1 MGGRKAAPRCS
12 KGLGSGREPILRN
25 CTAMACQ
32 RRYDYSN
39 SPQVAVIKTSGC
51 IGQKGMPRRNTISM
65 PTPYLALLIGGVLPA
80 CLWAITAILQKLSTQ
95 HNLGPGPFLMA
106 FGAMVLATGLALS
119 ILPRGAGE
127 WSWIGLRYAL
137 VSGLAYAIATG
148 LISYALLSFGVPIS
162 KLAPVLGCNV
172 LITVLLGVFL
182 LGEGASL
189 NIWKAVGGTVAV
201 MLGLALVISA

>member
-1 MGGRKAAPRCS
+1 MRERGTQSRPCPVKLTHYLALPTKILLAKLASSGGDKD
-12 KGLGSGREPILRN
+12 LRL
-25 CTAMACQ
+25 
-32 RRYDYSN
+32 RRAEGDTPPEN
-39 SPQVAVIKTSGC
+39 
-51 IGQKGMPRRNTISM
+51 NLM

-95 HNLGPGPFLMA
+95 HNLGPGPFLMT

-119 ILPRGAGE
+119 VLQRGAGE
-127 WSWIGLRYAL
+127 WSWIGLCYAL
-137 VSGLAYAIATG
+137 TSGLAYAIATG

-189 NIWKAVGGTVAV
+189 NIWKTVGGTATV
-201 MLGLALVISA
+201 MLGLALVTSA